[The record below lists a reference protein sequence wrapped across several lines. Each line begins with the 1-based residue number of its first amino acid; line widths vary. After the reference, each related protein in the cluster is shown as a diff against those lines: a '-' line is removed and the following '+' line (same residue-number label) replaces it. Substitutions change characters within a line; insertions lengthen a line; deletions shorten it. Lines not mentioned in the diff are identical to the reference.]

1 MTEVASSEAR
11 MAANANTML
20 EMITS
25 YWVTQTLRAVCD
37 LRITD
42 HLADGATTPAEVAER
57 EGSDPSTTFRLMR
70 AAASIGILGFADG
83 TFTVTE
89 LGSLLRAG
97 APGSLRDMAL
107 VMGAPLHW
115 QTWGCLPE
123 AVRRGRNQLPAAF
136 GLPEDASGFDYFAT
150 HPEEGALFSAA
161 MSNATDMITEDV
173 ATMIELTG
181 VSSAVDVG
189 GAHGALV
196 LTMMRNNPELRGIV
210 LDRTEVVP
218 GAEQAARDAGLA
230 DRFTAVG
237 GDFFA
242 EVPAAD
248 LYLLKMILHDWN
260 DEDCVRIL
268 GNCRASAKPG
278 TRAIVVESLV
288 EPVGEPGFA
297 ALLDLNMLAGTNGRE
312 RDLAEFDALY
322 AKTGWRRGSQRQT
335 RTAHVIQEL
344 TAI

>member
-1 MTEVASSEAR
+1 MTS
-11 MAANANTML
+11 
-20 EMITS
+20 
-25 YWVTQTLRAVCD
+25 
-37 LRITD
+37 
-42 HLADGATTPAEVAER
+42 AEIAER

-70 AAASIGILGFADG
+70 AAASIGLLAYADG

-97 APGSLRDMAL
+97 TPGSLRDMAL

-115 QTWGCLPE
+115 QTWGHMPE
-123 AVRRGRNQLPAAF
+123 AVRQGRNQLSAAF
-136 GLPEDASGFDYFAT
+136 GLPADATPFEYFAA
-150 HPEEGALFSAA
+150 HPDEGALFAAA
-161 MSNATDMITEDV
+161 MSNATDMIIDDV
-173 ATMIELTG
+173 ATMIDLTG
-181 VSSAVDVG
+181 VSRAIDVG
-189 GAHGALV
+189 GANGALV
-196 LTMMRNNPELRGIV
+196 LAMMRSKPDLHGIV
-210 LDRTEVVP
+210 LDRPNVVP
-218 GAEQAARDAGLA
+218 GAEQAARDAGLS
-230 DRFTAVG
+230 DRFTALG

-242 EVPAAD
+242 EVPGAD

-278 TRAIVVESLV
+278 TRAIVVETLV
-288 EPVGEPGFA
+288 EPVGQPGFG
-297 ALLDLNMLAGTNGRE
+297 ALLDLNMLAATNGQE

-322 AKTGWRRGSQRQT
+322 AKAGWRRESQQQT